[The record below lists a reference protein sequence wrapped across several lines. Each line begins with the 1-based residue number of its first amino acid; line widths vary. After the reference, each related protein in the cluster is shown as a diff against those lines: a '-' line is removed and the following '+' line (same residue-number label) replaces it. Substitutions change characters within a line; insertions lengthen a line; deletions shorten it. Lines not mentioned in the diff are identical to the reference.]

1 MDSLIRKSD
10 WKIFSQLVGSGW
22 TSSHPEKIC
31 AVVKLNMWNHLLV
44 ICFMNVAFEA
54 VNSRRVRL
62 RTDKS
67 HRWICICCLISAN
80 SNRAMWQLSSTKYR
94 GFMKSKNKTPA
105 TTHLNSTIPA
115 HFLHMKF
122 TTQPAASPQKP
133 EAPIPC
139 QSHQSTSCCYDVTRL
154 LSVAQPWQSELQ
166 GKPATQLFG
175 QLPVWLWNRENTL
188 GMEWD
193 SPKFLFFMFFLDVCS
208 LMCSWKNITSTHQR
222 VQRSEWKKR
231 TVEIAVL
238 KVESKLLGSI
248 LLTFV
253 LPEKSRSTQLPKIVT
268 SKAAA

>member
-139 QSHQSTSCCYDVTRL
+139 QSHQSISCCYDVTRL

-193 SPKFLFFMFFLDVCS
+193 SPKFLFFMFFSGCLFLDVF
-208 LMCSWKNITSTHQR
+208 LKEYNINTST
-222 VQRSEWKKR
+222 SSTKWMKK
-231 TVEIAVL
+231 
-238 KVESKLLGSI
+238 KNCWDCCVESWIETSWIDFVDFCFAWKISI
-248 LLTFV
+248 HPT
-253 LPEKSRSTQLPKIVT
+253 P
-268 SKAAA
+268 